1 MVTVRSDEERVQSI
15 INFFKDYK
23 FYILAVILASAILVG
38 GYFFSK
44 SVKSNQIQAAKV
56 LYEDW
61 QETQVQ
67 EDREQLF
74 QNLTESY
81 SDTGY
86 SHLALLKRGSDL
98 AKENNLEES
107 LDIFYQLK
115 ENSDGFFGNNLMN
128 GIARTNIARI
138 SIALGNF
145 EDALAVLEKYSN
157 DEDAYT
163 HELKGD
169 ALSGVGNYDLALQQY
184 QSAFEKY
191 TDNGLRNLVE
201 LKINNLNTMNKIF
214 SLILILSISSCSSI
228 AFWQSDEIDPDEPRE
243 LVDFNERFEFIENWE
258 KKFKGENNL
267 NNFIPAFSGGSLFF
281 VDQEGNV
288 SNMDIESGEV
298 LWETELETTISA
310 GIVAGFGKLFLSDD
324 QGNLISLD
332 QEDGSILW
340 KSFAGGEVL
349 ANVDVDAGLVI
360 VKTASGFLNAFN
372 IETGS
377 EEWSYRSVAPNL
389 TVRGSSSPVINDN
402 IVYATFDN
410 GRIGAFNLKTGL
422 PIWDGAISFTEGVSE
437 LDNLIDADSS
447 PVLEGNRIYTVNF
460 QGNLSVFDAAQ
471 RRMVWESQES
481 SFYEPFILRGVLGI
495 ISADSKISTY
505 SSRTFEDSWK
515 LEEYVLRELSNPETF
530 KGYILVGDF
539 EGYIHAID
547 PLTGIT
553 VARKKVSRNKI
564 TTLISRSD
572 SFYAIDE
579 KMRLF
584 SLSF

>member
-1 MVTVRSDEERVQSI
+1 
-15 INFFKDYK
+15 
-23 FYILAVILASAILVG
+23 
-38 GYFFSK
+38 
-44 SVKSNQIQAAKV
+44 
-56 LYEDW
+56 
-61 QETQVQ
+61 
-67 EDREQLF
+67 
-74 QNLTESY
+74 
-81 SDTGY
+81 
-86 SHLALLKRGSDL
+86 
-98 AKENNLEES
+98 
-107 LDIFYQLK
+107 
-115 ENSDGFFGNNLMN
+115 
-128 GIARTNIARI
+128 
-138 SIALGNF
+138 
-145 EDALAVLEKYSN
+145 
-157 DEDAYT
+157 
-163 HELKGD
+163 
-169 ALSGVGNYDLALQQY
+169 
-184 QSAFEKY
+184 
-191 TDNGLRNLVE
+191 
-201 LKINNLNTMNKIF
+201 MNKLL

-228 AFWQSDEIDPDEPRE
+228 AFWQSDEVDPDEPRE
-243 LVDFNERFEFIENWE
+243 LEDFNERFQFDENWE
-258 KKFKGENNL
+258 IKFKGENKL
-267 NNFIPAFSGGSLFF
+267 NNFEPAFSGSSLFF
-281 VDQEGNV
+281 ADQKGNV
-288 SNMDIESGEV
+288 SNIDIQSGEII
-298 LWETELETTISA
+298 WESELDSTISA
-310 GIVAGFGKLFLSDD
+310 GIVAGFGRLFLSDD
-324 QGNLISLD
+324 KGNLICLD
-332 QEDGSILW
+332 QNDGSIQW

-349 ANVDVDAGLVI
+349 ANVGVDAGLVV

-389 TVRGSSSPVINDN
+389 TVRGSSSPVINEN

-447 PVLEGNRIYTVNF
+447 PILEGNRIYTVNF

-471 RRMVWESQES
+471 RRAVWESKES

-495 ISADSKISTY
+495 VSADSKISTY

-515 LEEYVLRELSNPETF
+515 LEEYALRELSNPETH

-553 VARKKVSRNKI
+553 VARKKISRSKI
-564 TTLISRSD
+564 ITLISRSD

>member
-1 MVTVRSDEERVQSI
+1 
-15 INFFKDYK
+15 
-23 FYILAVILASAILVG
+23 
-38 GYFFSK
+38 
-44 SVKSNQIQAAKV
+44 
-56 LYEDW
+56 
-61 QETQVQ
+61 
-67 EDREQLF
+67 
-74 QNLTESY
+74 
-81 SDTGY
+81 
-86 SHLALLKRGSDL
+86 
-98 AKENNLEES
+98 
-107 LDIFYQLK
+107 
-115 ENSDGFFGNNLMN
+115 
-128 GIARTNIARI
+128 
-138 SIALGNF
+138 
-145 EDALAVLEKYSN
+145 
-157 DEDAYT
+157 
-163 HELKGD
+163 
-169 ALSGVGNYDLALQQY
+169 
-184 QSAFEKY
+184 
-191 TDNGLRNLVE
+191 
-201 LKINNLNTMNKIF
+201 MNKIF

-243 LVDFNERFEFIENWE
+243 LVDFNERFEFTENWE

-505 SSRTFEDSWK
+505 SSRTLEDSWK

>member
-1 MVTVRSDEERVQSI
+1 
-15 INFFKDYK
+15 
-23 FYILAVILASAILVG
+23 
-38 GYFFSK
+38 
-44 SVKSNQIQAAKV
+44 
-56 LYEDW
+56 
-61 QETQVQ
+61 
-67 EDREQLF
+67 
-74 QNLTESY
+74 
-81 SDTGY
+81 
-86 SHLALLKRGSDL
+86 
-98 AKENNLEES
+98 
-107 LDIFYQLK
+107 
-115 ENSDGFFGNNLMN
+115 
-128 GIARTNIARI
+128 
-138 SIALGNF
+138 
-145 EDALAVLEKYSN
+145 
-157 DEDAYT
+157 
-163 HELKGD
+163 
-169 ALSGVGNYDLALQQY
+169 
-184 QSAFEKY
+184 
-191 TDNGLRNLVE
+191 
-201 LKINNLNTMNKIF
+201 MNKLL

-228 AFWQSDEIDPDEPRE
+228 AFWQSDEVDPDEPRE
-243 LVDFNERFEFIENWE
+243 LEDFNERFQFVENWE
-258 KKFKGENNL
+258 IKFKGENKL
-267 NNFIPAFSGGSLFF
+267 NNFEPAFSGSRLFF
-281 VDQEGNV
+281 ADQKGNV
-288 SNMDIESGEV
+288 SNIDIQSGEII
-298 LWETELETTISA
+298 WESELDSTISA
-310 GIVAGFGKLFLSDD
+310 GIVAGFGRLFLSDD
-324 QGNLISLD
+324 KGNLICLD
-332 QEDGSILW
+332 QNDGSIQW

-349 ANVDVDAGLVI
+349 ANVGVDAGLVV

-389 TVRGSSSPVINDN
+389 TVRGSSSPVINEN

-447 PVLEGNRIYTVNF
+447 PILEGNRIYTVNF

-471 RRMVWESQES
+471 RRAVWESKES

-495 ISADSKISTY
+495 VSADSKISTY

-515 LEEYVLRELSNPETF
+515 LEEYGLRELSNPETH

-553 VARKKVSRNKI
+553 VARKKISRSKI
-564 TTLISRSD
+564 ITLISRSD

>member
-1 MVTVRSDEERVQSI
+1 
-15 INFFKDYK
+15 
-23 FYILAVILASAILVG
+23 
-38 GYFFSK
+38 
-44 SVKSNQIQAAKV
+44 
-56 LYEDW
+56 
-61 QETQVQ
+61 
-67 EDREQLF
+67 
-74 QNLTESY
+74 
-81 SDTGY
+81 
-86 SHLALLKRGSDL
+86 
-98 AKENNLEES
+98 
-107 LDIFYQLK
+107 
-115 ENSDGFFGNNLMN
+115 
-128 GIARTNIARI
+128 
-138 SIALGNF
+138 
-145 EDALAVLEKYSN
+145 
-157 DEDAYT
+157 
-163 HELKGD
+163 
-169 ALSGVGNYDLALQQY
+169 
-184 QSAFEKY
+184 
-191 TDNGLRNLVE
+191 
-201 LKINNLNTMNKIF
+201 MNKLL

-228 AFWQSDEIDPDEPRE
+228 AFWQSDEVDLDEPRE
-243 LVDFNERFEFIENWE
+243 LEDFNERFQFVENWE
-258 KKFKGENNL
+258 IRFKGENKL
-267 NNFIPAFSGGSLFF
+267 NNFEPAFSGSSLFF
-281 VDQEGNV
+281 ADQKGNV
-288 SNMDIESGEV
+288 SNIDIQSGEII
-298 LWETELETTISA
+298 WESELDSTISA
-310 GIVAGFGKLFLSDD
+310 GVVAGFGRLFLSDD
-324 QGNLISLD
+324 KGNLICLD
-332 QEDGSILW
+332 QNDGSIQW

-349 ANVDVDAGLVI
+349 ANVGVDAGLVV

-389 TVRGSSSPVINDN
+389 TVRGSSSPVINEN

-447 PVLEGNRIYTVNF
+447 PILEGNRIYTVNF

-471 RRMVWESQES
+471 RRAVWESKES

-495 ISADSKISTY
+495 VSADSKISTY

-515 LEEYVLRELSNPETF
+515 LEEYALRELSNPETH

-553 VARKKVSRNKI
+553 VARKKISRSKI
-564 TTLISRSD
+564 ITLISRSD

>member
-1 MVTVRSDEERVQSI
+1 
-15 INFFKDYK
+15 
-23 FYILAVILASAILVG
+23 
-38 GYFFSK
+38 
-44 SVKSNQIQAAKV
+44 
-56 LYEDW
+56 
-61 QETQVQ
+61 
-67 EDREQLF
+67 
-74 QNLTESY
+74 
-81 SDTGY
+81 
-86 SHLALLKRGSDL
+86 
-98 AKENNLEES
+98 
-107 LDIFYQLK
+107 
-115 ENSDGFFGNNLMN
+115 
-128 GIARTNIARI
+128 
-138 SIALGNF
+138 
-145 EDALAVLEKYSN
+145 
-157 DEDAYT
+157 
-163 HELKGD
+163 
-169 ALSGVGNYDLALQQY
+169 
-184 QSAFEKY
+184 
-191 TDNGLRNLVE
+191 
-201 LKINNLNTMNKIF
+201 MNKLL

-228 AFWQSDEIDPDEPRE
+228 AFWQSDEVDPDEPRE
-243 LVDFNERFEFIENWE
+243 LEDFNEKFQFVENWE
-258 KKFKGENNL
+258 IKFKGENKL
-267 NNFIPAFSGGSLFF
+267 NNFEPAFSGSSLFF
-281 VDQEGNV
+281 ADQKGNV
-288 SNMDIESGEV
+288 SNIDIQSGEII
-298 LWETELETTISA
+298 WESELDSTISA
-310 GIVAGFGKLFLSDD
+310 GIVAGFGRLFLSDD
-324 QGNLISLD
+324 KGNLICLD
-332 QEDGSILW
+332 QNDGSIQW

-349 ANVDVDAGLVI
+349 ANVGVDAGLVV

-389 TVRGSSSPVINDN
+389 TVRGSSSPVINEN

-447 PVLEGNRIYTVNF
+447 PILEGNRIYTVNF

-471 RRMVWESQES
+471 RRAVWESKES

-495 ISADSKISTY
+495 VSADSKISTY

-515 LEEYVLRELSNPETF
+515 LEEYGLRELSNPETH

-553 VARKKVSRNKI
+553 VARKKISRSKI
-564 TTLISRSD
+564 ITLISRSD

>member
-1 MVTVRSDEERVQSI
+1 M
-15 INFFKDYK
+15 
-23 FYILAVILASAILVG
+23 
-38 GYFFSK
+38 
-44 SVKSNQIQAAKV
+44 
-56 LYEDW
+56 
-61 QETQVQ
+61 
-67 EDREQLF
+67 
-74 QNLTESY
+74 
-81 SDTGY
+81 
-86 SHLALLKRGSDL
+86 
-98 AKENNLEES
+98 
-107 LDIFYQLK
+107 
-115 ENSDGFFGNNLMN
+115 
-128 GIARTNIARI
+128 
-138 SIALGNF
+138 
-145 EDALAVLEKYSN
+145 
-157 DEDAYT
+157 
-163 HELKGD
+163 
-169 ALSGVGNYDLALQQY
+169 
-184 QSAFEKY
+184 
-191 TDNGLRNLVE
+191 
-201 LKINNLNTMNKIF
+201 
-214 SLILILSISSCSSI
+214 
-228 AFWQSDEIDPDEPRE
+228 
-243 LVDFNERFEFIENWE
+243 
-258 KKFKGENNL
+258 
-267 NNFIPAFSGGSLFF
+267 
-281 VDQEGNV
+281 
-288 SNMDIESGEV
+288 
-298 LWETELETTISA
+298 
-310 GIVAGFGKLFLSDD
+310 
-324 QGNLISLD
+324 
-332 QEDGSILW
+332 
-340 KSFAGGEVL
+340 L

-471 RRMVWESQES
+471 RRTVWESKES

-495 ISADSKISTY
+495 VSADSKISTY

-515 LEEYVLRELSNPETF
+515 LEEYALRELSNPATF
-530 KGYILVGDF
+530 KGYILVGDL

-553 VARKKVSRNKI
+553 VARKKISRNKI

-572 SFYAIDE
+572 SFYVIDE

>member
-1 MVTVRSDEERVQSI
+1 
-15 INFFKDYK
+15 
-23 FYILAVILASAILVG
+23 
-38 GYFFSK
+38 
-44 SVKSNQIQAAKV
+44 
-56 LYEDW
+56 
-61 QETQVQ
+61 
-67 EDREQLF
+67 
-74 QNLTESY
+74 
-81 SDTGY
+81 
-86 SHLALLKRGSDL
+86 
-98 AKENNLEES
+98 
-107 LDIFYQLK
+107 
-115 ENSDGFFGNNLMN
+115 
-128 GIARTNIARI
+128 
-138 SIALGNF
+138 
-145 EDALAVLEKYSN
+145 
-157 DEDAYT
+157 
-163 HELKGD
+163 
-169 ALSGVGNYDLALQQY
+169 
-184 QSAFEKY
+184 
-191 TDNGLRNLVE
+191 
-201 LKINNLNTMNKIF
+201 MNKLL

-228 AFWQSDEIDPDEPRE
+228 AFWQSDEVDPDEPRE
-243 LVDFNERFEFIENWE
+243 LEDFNERFQFVENWE
-258 KKFKGENNL
+258 IKFKGENKL
-267 NNFIPAFSGGSLFF
+267 NNFEPAFSGSSLFSA
-281 VDQEGNV
+281 DQKGNV
-288 SNMDIESGEV
+288 SNIDIQSGEII
-298 LWETELETTISA
+298 WESELDSTISA
-310 GIVAGFGKLFLSDD
+310 GIVAGFGRLFLSDD
-324 QGNLISLD
+324 KGNLICLD
-332 QEDGSILW
+332 QNDGSIQW

-349 ANVDVDAGLVI
+349 ANVGVDAGLVV

-389 TVRGSSSPVINDN
+389 TVRGSSSPVINEN

-447 PVLEGNRIYTVNF
+447 PILEGNRIYTVNF

-471 RRMVWESQES
+471 RRAVWESKES

-495 ISADSKISTY
+495 VSADSKISTY

-515 LEEYVLRELSNPETF
+515 LEEYALRELSNPETH

-553 VARKKVSRNKI
+553 VARKKISRSKI
-564 TTLISRSD
+564 ITLISRSD

>member
-1 MVTVRSDEERVQSI
+1 
-15 INFFKDYK
+15 
-23 FYILAVILASAILVG
+23 
-38 GYFFSK
+38 
-44 SVKSNQIQAAKV
+44 
-56 LYEDW
+56 
-61 QETQVQ
+61 
-67 EDREQLF
+67 
-74 QNLTESY
+74 
-81 SDTGY
+81 
-86 SHLALLKRGSDL
+86 
-98 AKENNLEES
+98 
-107 LDIFYQLK
+107 
-115 ENSDGFFGNNLMN
+115 
-128 GIARTNIARI
+128 
-138 SIALGNF
+138 
-145 EDALAVLEKYSN
+145 
-157 DEDAYT
+157 
-163 HELKGD
+163 
-169 ALSGVGNYDLALQQY
+169 
-184 QSAFEKY
+184 
-191 TDNGLRNLVE
+191 
-201 LKINNLNTMNKIF
+201 MNKIF

-228 AFWQSDEIDPDEPRE
+228 AFWQSDEIDLDEPRE
-243 LVDFNERFEFIENWE
+243 LVDFNERFEFTENWE
-258 KKFKGENNL
+258 KKFKGENTL

-288 SNMDIESGEV
+288 SNMDLESGEV

-310 GIVAGFGKLFLSDD
+310 GIVAGFGRLFLSDD

-505 SSRTFEDSWK
+505 SSRTFKDSWK
-515 LEEYVLRELSNPETF
+515 LEEYVLRELSNPEEF
-530 KGYILVGDF
+530 KGYILVGDL

-553 VARKKVSRNKI
+553 VARKKISRNKI
-564 TTLISRSD
+564 TTLVSRSD

>member
-1 MVTVRSDEERVQSI
+1 
-15 INFFKDYK
+15 
-23 FYILAVILASAILVG
+23 
-38 GYFFSK
+38 
-44 SVKSNQIQAAKV
+44 
-56 LYEDW
+56 
-61 QETQVQ
+61 
-67 EDREQLF
+67 
-74 QNLTESY
+74 
-81 SDTGY
+81 
-86 SHLALLKRGSDL
+86 
-98 AKENNLEES
+98 
-107 LDIFYQLK
+107 
-115 ENSDGFFGNNLMN
+115 
-128 GIARTNIARI
+128 
-138 SIALGNF
+138 
-145 EDALAVLEKYSN
+145 
-157 DEDAYT
+157 
-163 HELKGD
+163 
-169 ALSGVGNYDLALQQY
+169 
-184 QSAFEKY
+184 
-191 TDNGLRNLVE
+191 
-201 LKINNLNTMNKIF
+201 MNKIS
-214 SLILILSISSCSSI
+214 SLILMLLISSCSSI
-228 AFWQSDEIDPDEPRE
+228 AFWQSDEVDPDEPRE
-243 LVDFNERFEFIENWE
+243 LEDFNERFEFTENWE
-258 KKFKGENNL
+258 IKFKGENNL

-288 SNMDIESGEV
+288 SNMDIESGDV
-298 LWETELETTISA
+298 LWEIELEETISA

-340 KSFAGGEVL
+340 RSFAGGEVL

-377 EEWSYRSVAPNL
+377 EEWSYRSVAPSL

-447 PVLEGNRIYTVNF
+447 PVLDGNRIYTVNF

-471 RRMVWESQES
+471 RRTVWESKES

-495 ISADSKISTY
+495 ISADSTISTY
-505 SSRTFEDSWK
+505 SSRTFENSWK
-515 LEEYVLRELSNPETF
+515 LEEYALRELSNPETF
-530 KGYILVGDF
+530 KGYVLVGDL

-553 VARKKVSRNKI
+553 VARKKISRNKI

>member
-1 MVTVRSDEERVQSI
+1 
-15 INFFKDYK
+15 
-23 FYILAVILASAILVG
+23 
-38 GYFFSK
+38 
-44 SVKSNQIQAAKV
+44 
-56 LYEDW
+56 
-61 QETQVQ
+61 
-67 EDREQLF
+67 
-74 QNLTESY
+74 
-81 SDTGY
+81 
-86 SHLALLKRGSDL
+86 
-98 AKENNLEES
+98 
-107 LDIFYQLK
+107 
-115 ENSDGFFGNNLMN
+115 
-128 GIARTNIARI
+128 
-138 SIALGNF
+138 
-145 EDALAVLEKYSN
+145 
-157 DEDAYT
+157 
-163 HELKGD
+163 
-169 ALSGVGNYDLALQQY
+169 
-184 QSAFEKY
+184 
-191 TDNGLRNLVE
+191 
-201 LKINNLNTMNKIF
+201 MNKLL

-228 AFWQSDEIDPDEPRE
+228 AFWQSDEVDPDEPRE
-243 LVDFNERFEFIENWE
+243 LEDFNERFQFVENWE
-258 KKFKGENNL
+258 IKFKGENKL
-267 NNFIPAFSGGSLFF
+267 NNFEPAFSGSSLFF
-281 VDQEGNV
+281 ADQKGNV
-288 SNMDIESGEV
+288 SNIDTQSGEII
-298 LWETELETTISA
+298 WESELDSTISA
-310 GIVAGFGKLFLSDD
+310 GIVAGFGRLFLSDD
-324 QGNLISLD
+324 KGNLICLD
-332 QEDGSILW
+332 QNDGSIQW

-349 ANVDVDAGLVI
+349 ANVGVDAGLVV

-389 TVRGSSSPVINDN
+389 TVRGSSSPVINEN

-447 PVLEGNRIYTVNF
+447 PILEGNRIYTVNF

-471 RRMVWESQES
+471 RRAVWESKES

-495 ISADSKISTY
+495 VSADSKISTY

-515 LEEYVLRELSNPETF
+515 LEEYALRELSNPETH

-553 VARKKVSRNKI
+553 VARKKISRSKI
-564 TTLISRSD
+564 ITLISRSD

>member
-1 MVTVRSDEERVQSI
+1 
-15 INFFKDYK
+15 
-23 FYILAVILASAILVG
+23 
-38 GYFFSK
+38 
-44 SVKSNQIQAAKV
+44 
-56 LYEDW
+56 
-61 QETQVQ
+61 
-67 EDREQLF
+67 
-74 QNLTESY
+74 
-81 SDTGY
+81 
-86 SHLALLKRGSDL
+86 
-98 AKENNLEES
+98 
-107 LDIFYQLK
+107 
-115 ENSDGFFGNNLMN
+115 
-128 GIARTNIARI
+128 
-138 SIALGNF
+138 
-145 EDALAVLEKYSN
+145 
-157 DEDAYT
+157 
-163 HELKGD
+163 
-169 ALSGVGNYDLALQQY
+169 
-184 QSAFEKY
+184 
-191 TDNGLRNLVE
+191 
-201 LKINNLNTMNKIF
+201 MNKIF

-243 LVDFNERFEFIENWE
+243 LEDFNERFEFTENWE
-258 KKFKGENNL
+258 KKFKGDNNL

-288 SNMDIESGEV
+288 SNMDIESGEL
-298 LWETELETTISA
+298 LWEAELETTISA

-349 ANVDVDAGLVI
+349 ANVDVDAGLVV

-372 IETGS
+372 IDTGS

-410 GRIGAFNLKTGL
+410 GRIGAFNLNTGL

-471 RRMVWESQES
+471 RRMVWQSQES
-481 SFYEPFILRGVLGI
+481 SFYKPFILRGVLGI

-564 TTLISRSD
+564 TTLISRSE

>member
-1 MVTVRSDEERVQSI
+1 
-15 INFFKDYK
+15 
-23 FYILAVILASAILVG
+23 
-38 GYFFSK
+38 
-44 SVKSNQIQAAKV
+44 
-56 LYEDW
+56 
-61 QETQVQ
+61 
-67 EDREQLF
+67 
-74 QNLTESY
+74 
-81 SDTGY
+81 
-86 SHLALLKRGSDL
+86 
-98 AKENNLEES
+98 
-107 LDIFYQLK
+107 
-115 ENSDGFFGNNLMN
+115 
-128 GIARTNIARI
+128 
-138 SIALGNF
+138 
-145 EDALAVLEKYSN
+145 
-157 DEDAYT
+157 
-163 HELKGD
+163 
-169 ALSGVGNYDLALQQY
+169 
-184 QSAFEKY
+184 
-191 TDNGLRNLVE
+191 
-201 LKINNLNTMNKIF
+201 MNKLL

-228 AFWQSDEIDPDEPRE
+228 AFWQSDEVDPDEPRE
-243 LVDFNERFEFIENWE
+243 LEDFNERFQFVENWE
-258 KKFKGENNL
+258 IKFKGENKL
-267 NNFIPAFSGGSLFF
+267 NNFEPAFSGSSLFF
-281 VDQEGNV
+281 ADQKGNV
-288 SNMDIESGEV
+288 SNIDIQSGEII
-298 LWETELETTISA
+298 WESELDSTISA
-310 GIVAGFGKLFLSDD
+310 GIVAGFGRLFLSDD
-324 QGNLISLD
+324 KGNLICLD
-332 QEDGSILW
+332 QNDGSIQW

-349 ANVDVDAGLVI
+349 ANVGVDAGLVV

-389 TVRGSSSPVINDN
+389 TVRGSSSPVINEN

-447 PVLEGNRIYTVNF
+447 PILEGNRIYTVNF

-471 RRMVWESQES
+471 RRAVWESKES

-495 ISADSKISTY
+495 VSADSKISTY

-515 LEEYVLRELSNPETF
+515 LEEYALRELSNPETH

-553 VARKKVSRNKI
+553 VARKKISRSKI
-564 TTLISRSD
+564 ITLISRSD

>member
-1 MVTVRSDEERVQSI
+1 
-15 INFFKDYK
+15 
-23 FYILAVILASAILVG
+23 
-38 GYFFSK
+38 
-44 SVKSNQIQAAKV
+44 
-56 LYEDW
+56 
-61 QETQVQ
+61 
-67 EDREQLF
+67 
-74 QNLTESY
+74 
-81 SDTGY
+81 
-86 SHLALLKRGSDL
+86 
-98 AKENNLEES
+98 
-107 LDIFYQLK
+107 
-115 ENSDGFFGNNLMN
+115 
-128 GIARTNIARI
+128 
-138 SIALGNF
+138 
-145 EDALAVLEKYSN
+145 
-157 DEDAYT
+157 
-163 HELKGD
+163 
-169 ALSGVGNYDLALQQY
+169 
-184 QSAFEKY
+184 
-191 TDNGLRNLVE
+191 
-201 LKINNLNTMNKIF
+201 MNKIF
-214 SLILILSISSCSSI
+214 SLILVLSISSCSSI
-228 AFWQSDEIDPDEPRE
+228 AFWKSDEVDLDEPRE
-243 LVDFNERFEFIENWE
+243 LIDFNERFEFTENWE

-267 NNFIPAFSGGSLFF
+267 NNFTPAFSGNSLFF

-288 SNMDIESGEV
+288 FNMDIKSGEV
-298 LWETELETTISA
+298 LWEIELETIISA

-324 QGNLISLD
+324 KGNLISLD

-360 VKTASGFLNAFN
+360 VKTGSGFLNAFN
-372 IETGS
+372 IETGF

-389 TVRGSSSPVINDN
+389 TVRGSSSPVINDGV
-402 IVYATFDN
+402 VYATFDN
-410 GRIGAFNLKTGL
+410 GRIGAFNIKTGL

-471 RRMVWESQES
+471 RRTVWESKES

-515 LEEYVLRELSNPETF
+515 LEEYALRELSNPATF
-530 KGYILVGDF
+530 KGYILVGDL

-553 VARKKVSRNKI
+553 VARKKISRNKI

-572 SFYAIDE
+572 SFYVIDE

>member
-1 MVTVRSDEERVQSI
+1 
-15 INFFKDYK
+15 
-23 FYILAVILASAILVG
+23 
-38 GYFFSK
+38 
-44 SVKSNQIQAAKV
+44 
-56 LYEDW
+56 
-61 QETQVQ
+61 
-67 EDREQLF
+67 
-74 QNLTESY
+74 
-81 SDTGY
+81 
-86 SHLALLKRGSDL
+86 
-98 AKENNLEES
+98 
-107 LDIFYQLK
+107 
-115 ENSDGFFGNNLMN
+115 
-128 GIARTNIARI
+128 
-138 SIALGNF
+138 
-145 EDALAVLEKYSN
+145 
-157 DEDAYT
+157 
-163 HELKGD
+163 
-169 ALSGVGNYDLALQQY
+169 
-184 QSAFEKY
+184 
-191 TDNGLRNLVE
+191 
-201 LKINNLNTMNKIF
+201 MNKIF

-228 AFWQSDEIDPDEPRE
+228 AFWQSDEIDLDEPRE
-243 LVDFNERFEFIENWE
+243 LVDFNERFEFTENWE
-258 KKFKGENNL
+258 KKFKGENTL

-288 SNMDIESGEV
+288 SNMDLESGEV

-310 GIVAGFGKLFLSDD
+310 GIVAGFGRLFLSDD

-515 LEEYVLRELSNPETF
+515 LEEYVLRELSNPEEF
-530 KGYILVGDF
+530 KGYILVGDL

-553 VARKKVSRNKI
+553 VARKKISRNKI

>member
-1 MVTVRSDEERVQSI
+1 
-15 INFFKDYK
+15 
-23 FYILAVILASAILVG
+23 
-38 GYFFSK
+38 
-44 SVKSNQIQAAKV
+44 
-56 LYEDW
+56 
-61 QETQVQ
+61 
-67 EDREQLF
+67 
-74 QNLTESY
+74 
-81 SDTGY
+81 
-86 SHLALLKRGSDL
+86 
-98 AKENNLEES
+98 
-107 LDIFYQLK
+107 
-115 ENSDGFFGNNLMN
+115 
-128 GIARTNIARI
+128 
-138 SIALGNF
+138 
-145 EDALAVLEKYSN
+145 
-157 DEDAYT
+157 
-163 HELKGD
+163 
-169 ALSGVGNYDLALQQY
+169 
-184 QSAFEKY
+184 
-191 TDNGLRNLVE
+191 
-201 LKINNLNTMNKIF
+201 MNKIF
-214 SLILILSISSCSSI
+214 LLILILSMSSCSSI

-243 LVDFNERFEFIENWE
+243 LEDFNERFEFTENWE

-298 LWETELETTISA
+298 LWETELKTTISA

-349 ANVDVDAGLVI
+349 ANVAVDAGLVI
-360 VKTASGFLNAFN
+360 VKTGSGFLNAFN
-372 IETGS
+372 IESGY
-377 EEWSYRSVAPNL
+377 EEWSYRSQTPNL
-389 TVRGSSSPVINDN
+389 TVRGSSSPVIDDN

-447 PVLEGNRIYTVNF
+447 PVIEGNRIYTVNF
-460 QGNLSVFDAAQ
+460 QGNLSVLDAAQ
-471 RRMVWESQES
+471 RRTVWESKES
-481 SFYEPFILRGVLGI
+481 SFYEPIILRGVLGI
-495 ISADSKISTY
+495 LSADSKISTY

-515 LEEYVLRELSNPETF
+515 LEEYALRELSNPETF
-530 KGYILVGDF
+530 KGYIIVGDL

-553 VARKKVSRNKI
+553 VARKKLSRNKI

>member
-1 MVTVRSDEERVQSI
+1 
-15 INFFKDYK
+15 
-23 FYILAVILASAILVG
+23 
-38 GYFFSK
+38 
-44 SVKSNQIQAAKV
+44 
-56 LYEDW
+56 
-61 QETQVQ
+61 
-67 EDREQLF
+67 
-74 QNLTESY
+74 
-81 SDTGY
+81 
-86 SHLALLKRGSDL
+86 
-98 AKENNLEES
+98 
-107 LDIFYQLK
+107 
-115 ENSDGFFGNNLMN
+115 
-128 GIARTNIARI
+128 
-138 SIALGNF
+138 
-145 EDALAVLEKYSN
+145 
-157 DEDAYT
+157 
-163 HELKGD
+163 
-169 ALSGVGNYDLALQQY
+169 
-184 QSAFEKY
+184 
-191 TDNGLRNLVE
+191 
-201 LKINNLNTMNKIF
+201 MNKLL

-228 AFWQSDEIDPDEPRE
+228 AFWQSDELDPDEPRE
-243 LVDFNERFEFIENWE
+243 LEDFNERFQFVENWE
-258 KKFKGENNL
+258 IKFKGENKL
-267 NNFIPAFSGGSLFF
+267 NNFEPAFSGSSLFF
-281 VDQEGNV
+281 ADKKGNV
-288 SNMDIESGEV
+288 SNIDIQSGEII
-298 LWETELETTISA
+298 WESELDSTISA
-310 GIVAGFGKLFLSDD
+310 GIVAGFGRLFLSDD
-324 QGNLISLD
+324 KGNLICLD
-332 QEDGSILW
+332 QNDGSIQW

-349 ANVDVDAGLVI
+349 ANVGVDAGLVV

-389 TVRGSSSPVINDN
+389 TVRGSSSPVINEN

-447 PVLEGNRIYTVNF
+447 PILEGNRIYTVNF

-471 RRMVWESQES
+471 RRAVWESKES

-495 ISADSKISTY
+495 VSADSKISTY

-515 LEEYVLRELSNPETF
+515 LEEYALRELSNPETH

-553 VARKKVSRNKI
+553 VARKKISRSKI
-564 TTLISRSD
+564 ITLISRSD

>member
-1 MVTVRSDEERVQSI
+1 
-15 INFFKDYK
+15 
-23 FYILAVILASAILVG
+23 
-38 GYFFSK
+38 
-44 SVKSNQIQAAKV
+44 
-56 LYEDW
+56 
-61 QETQVQ
+61 
-67 EDREQLF
+67 
-74 QNLTESY
+74 
-81 SDTGY
+81 
-86 SHLALLKRGSDL
+86 
-98 AKENNLEES
+98 
-107 LDIFYQLK
+107 
-115 ENSDGFFGNNLMN
+115 
-128 GIARTNIARI
+128 
-138 SIALGNF
+138 
-145 EDALAVLEKYSN
+145 
-157 DEDAYT
+157 
-163 HELKGD
+163 
-169 ALSGVGNYDLALQQY
+169 
-184 QSAFEKY
+184 
-191 TDNGLRNLVE
+191 
-201 LKINNLNTMNKIF
+201 MNKIL
-214 SLILILSISSCSSI
+214 SLILILSITSCSSI

-243 LVDFNERFEFIENWE
+243 LIDFNERFEFIENWE
-258 KKFKGENNL
+258 TKFKGQNTL
-267 NNFIPAFSGGSLFF
+267 NNFIPAFSGNNLFF
-281 VDQEGNV
+281 VDPEGNV

-298 LWETELETTISA
+298 LWETELETIISA

-332 QEDGSILW
+332 QEDGSIVW
-340 KSFAGGEVL
+340 RSFAGGEVL

-372 IETGS
+372 IETGT

-389 TVRGSSSPVINDN
+389 TVRGSSSPVIDDS

-447 PVLEGNRIYTVNF
+447 PILEGNRIYTVNF

-471 RRMVWESQES
+471 RRAVWESKES

-515 LEEYVLRELSNPETF
+515 LEEYTLRELSNPETF
-530 KGYILVGDF
+530 KGHILVGDF

-553 VARKKVSRNKI
+553 VARKKISRNKI
-564 TTLISRSD
+564 TTIISRSD

>member
-1 MVTVRSDEERVQSI
+1 
-15 INFFKDYK
+15 
-23 FYILAVILASAILVG
+23 
-38 GYFFSK
+38 
-44 SVKSNQIQAAKV
+44 
-56 LYEDW
+56 
-61 QETQVQ
+61 
-67 EDREQLF
+67 
-74 QNLTESY
+74 
-81 SDTGY
+81 
-86 SHLALLKRGSDL
+86 
-98 AKENNLEES
+98 
-107 LDIFYQLK
+107 
-115 ENSDGFFGNNLMN
+115 
-128 GIARTNIARI
+128 
-138 SIALGNF
+138 
-145 EDALAVLEKYSN
+145 
-157 DEDAYT
+157 
-163 HELKGD
+163 
-169 ALSGVGNYDLALQQY
+169 
-184 QSAFEKY
+184 
-191 TDNGLRNLVE
+191 
-201 LKINNLNTMNKIF
+201 MNKIF

-228 AFWQSDEIDPDEPRE
+228 AFWQSDEVDPDEPRE
-243 LVDFNERFEFIENWE
+243 LIDFNERFEFTENWDI
-258 KKFKGENNL
+258 KFNGENTL
-267 NNFIPAFSGGSLFF
+267 NNFIPAFSGTSLFF
-281 VDQEGNV
+281 VDHEGNV
-288 SNMDIESGEV
+288 FNMDIKSGEV
-298 LWETELETTISA
+298 LWETELETIISA

-360 VKTASGFLNAFN
+360 AKTGSGFLNAFN
-372 IETGS
+372 IETGF

-389 TVRGSSSPVINDN
+389 TVRGSSSPVINDGV
-402 IVYATFDN
+402 VYATFDN
-410 GRIGAFNLKTGL
+410 GRIGAFNIKTGL

-471 RRMVWESQES
+471 RRTVWESKES

-495 ISADSKISTY
+495 VSADSKISTY

-515 LEEYVLRELSNPETF
+515 LEEYALRELSNPATF
-530 KGYILVGDF
+530 KGYILVGDL

-553 VARKKVSRNKI
+553 VARKKISRNKI

-579 KMRLF
+579 KMKLF